1 LPTLSSNV
9 LQNHFRLVS
18 GCCFHSTLQS
28 VSPEAFELA
37 TSCSVNKASTSSS
50 PFFCLQDHA
59 MVGGRLV
66 NVDEPALM
74 ERHGEIKRPAYIF

>member
-1 LPTLSSNV
+1 MLSEQSF
-9 LQNHFRLVS
+9 HFVVS
-18 GCCFHSTLQS
+18 IFLD
-28 VSPEAFELA
+28 
-37 TSCSVNKASTSSS
+37 
-50 PFFCLQDHA
+50 QDQT